1 MELILQQNLPHQ
13 QKAVDAVSAALDGVR
28 ITQPTQFYENP
39 QIDLSDTR
47 ICDNIRV
54 IQKNIPAEYKSSA
67 PVGTCLN
74 LDIKME
80 TGTGK
85 TYVYTKTIFELNK
98 RYGINK
104 FIIAVPSLP
113 IKAGT
118 AQFIKD
124 EYVRRHFAD
133 GCGYGTDIELGVLES
148 LKKKKKGHTFFP
160 SVVSD
165 FIKGS
170 CRNTRK
176 IYVLLVN
183 MQLLVVSANGML
195 SRNDYDYGAEGFY
208 RPFDA
213 LRATKPIVII
223 DEPHRFSRD
232 QKAYK
237 TIMSEI
243 QPQAVIRYGA
253 TFPDVTVGRGKNKT
267 TIKDYQNLLY
277 DLNAC
282 ESFNQGLIKGV
293 AKEHFEPLSKKEEK
307 VKILSIKSKD
317 SVTFQVKKRDENT
330 RTYTLK
336 TGDSLSIISEA
347 FEGITILAITA
358 KSVEFSN
365 GVEKTTG
372 EEMDVDTYM
381 SSYQEQMLRLAL
393 ERHFEIE
400 RENFNR
406 TFKIKTLALFFID
419 DISSYRPD
427 EDGKEPYLL
436 VAFERLLKERIE
448 KTLASLNEHEKT
460 YREYLEAS
468 LSNLAACHA
477 GYFSQDNSDSDEE
490 IAKEVDVILNGKK
503 QLLSFRSPDGTYHTL
518 RFLFSKWTL
527 KEGWD
532 NPNVFTIAKLR
543 SSGSENSKLQ
553 EVGRGLRLPV
563 DENGNRISNEDF
575 QLNYIVDF
583 TEADFAQKLVDQIN
597 EDIPQTAVIS
607 EARLIEVAGK
617 LGISADDLFD
627 ELYAKHYIDRHNNIR
642 PDTREQFFEEY
653 PLFAA
658 GVSKS
663 KVKDRNKEKSKPVKI
678 RKAAY
683 NEIRELWER
692 INQRYFL
699 FYDEDLDG
707 DMESV
712 TLAIFEKSGVFTD
725 IVMNS
730 KRDVIQSDG
739 TQMSAVSGTGVQY
752 TILRPIPYGR
762 FLSRIMRATSIPVSV
777 LHSAMIKYS
786 QKHGNVNPKYINEN
800 SASVFCAE
808 FQNWKASQLQGR
820 FRYFKSSKAL
830 GETALSYSDGTPK
843 EEITQGRIGTKII
856 EGTPCSKYL
865 YDAFAYDSPLEKTN
879 ITSSDIESV
888 IVYGKI
894 PRRSIAIPTI
904 TGGTY
909 SPDFMY
915 VVKKANGEKELNIV
929 VETKDVENKT
939 ELRGNEWAKI
949 ECAKVFFENLSKD
962 GYVVHFRDQLN
973 NKQIKQIID
982 EVLYAG
988 NVVLE
993 Q

>member
-1 MELILQQNLPHQ
+1 MELILQQKLPHQ
-13 QKAVDAVSAALDGVR
+13 QKAVDAVSAALDGVH
-28 ITQPTQFYENP
+28 ITQPMQFYENP

-160 SVVSD
+160 SVVSN

-253 TFPDVTVGRGKNKT
+253 TFPDTTVGRGKNKT
-267 TIKDYQNLLY
+267 TIKDFQNLLY

-336 TGDSLSIISEA
+336 TGDSLSIISDA

-358 KSVEFSN
+358 KTVEFSN

-372 EEMDVDTYM
+372 MEMDVDTYM
-381 SSYQEQMLRLAL
+381 TSYQEQMLRLAL
-393 ERHFEIE
+393 ERHFETE

-406 TFKIKTLALFFID
+406 SFKIKTLALFFID

-448 KTLASLNEHEKT
+448 KTLASLNEHET
-460 YREYLEAS
+460 AYREYLEAS
-468 LSNLAACHA
+468 LSNLSACHA
-477 GYFSQDNSDSDEE
+477 GYFSQDNNDSDEE
-490 IAKEVDVILNGKK
+490 IAKEIDIILNGKK
-503 QLLSFRSPDGTYHTL
+503 QLLSFLNPDGKYNTC

-563 DENGNRISNEDF
+563 DENGNRISNEEF

-583 TEADFAQKLVDQIN
+583 TEADFAQRLVDQIN
-597 EDIPQTAVIS
+597 ADIPQIAVIS
-607 EARLIEVAGK
+607 EERLNEIAGK
-617 LGISADDLFD
+617 LGTTADELFD

-642 PDTREQFFEEY
+642 PDTRDQFFEDY

-658 GVSKS
+658 GVSKG
-663 KVKDRNKEKSKPVKI
+663 KVKDRNKEKPKPVKI

-699 FYDEDLDG
+699 FYDNDLD
-707 DMESV
+707 DDLESV
-712 TLAIFEKSGVFTD
+712 VLAVFEKPGIFTD

-730 KRDVIQSDG
+730 KRDVVQSDG
-739 TQMSAVSGTGVQY
+739 KQMSAVSGTGVQY

-762 FLSRIMRATSIPVSV
+762 FLTRIMRVTSIPVSV
-777 LHSAMIKYS
+777 LHSALIKYS
-786 QKHGNVNPKYINEN
+786 QKHGNVDPKYINEN

-808 FQNWKASQLQGR
+808 FQSWKASQLQGR
-820 FRYFKSSKAL
+820 FRYFKSSKDI

-843 EEITQGRIGTKII
+843 EEITRGRIGTKII

-879 ITSSDIESV
+879 ITSEIEEV
-888 IVYGKI
+888 VVYGKI

-915 VVKKANGEKELNIV
+915 VVKKASGEKELNIV

-939 ELRGNEWAKI
+939 DLRGNELAKI
-949 ECAKVFFENLSKD
+949 QCARVFFENLSKD

-973 NKQIKQIID
+973 NKQVKQIID
-982 EVLYAG
+982 EVLDS
-988 NVVLE
+988 
-993 Q
+993 

>member
-13 QKAVDAVSAALDGVR
+13 QKAVDAVSAALDGVH

-39 QIDLSDTR
+39 HIDLSDVK
-47 ICDNIRV
+47 ICDNIRN
-54 IQKNIPAEYKSSA
+54 IQNNIPAEHRGRA

-133 GCGYGTDIELGVLES
+133 GCGYGTEIELGVLES
-148 LKKKKKGHTFFP
+148 LKKKKQGHTFFP

-170 CRNTRK
+170 CQNTRK

-213 LRATKPIVII
+213 LRATKPVVII

-253 TFPDVTVGRGKNKT
+253 TFPETTIGRGKSKIT
-267 TIKDYQNLLY
+267 VKDYQYLLY

-336 TGDSLSIISEA
+336 TGDSLSIINDA
-347 FEGITILAITA
+347 FEGVTILAIT
-358 KSVEFSN
+358 KTEVEFSN
-365 GVEKTTG
+365 GVTKSTG
-372 EEMDVDTYM
+372 MEMDVDTYM
-381 SSYQEQMLRLAL
+381 TSYQEQMLRLAL
-393 ERHFEIE
+393 ERHFETE

-419 DISSYRPD
+419 DINSYRPD

-448 KTLASLNEHEKT
+448 KTLESLNEHERM

-468 LSNLAACHA
+468 LSNLSACHA
-477 GYFSQDNSDSDEE
+477 GYFSQDNNDSDEE
-490 IAKEVDVILNGKK
+490 IAKEIDIILNGKK
-503 QLLSFRSPDGTYHTL
+503 QLLSFLNPDGTFNTC

-563 DENGNRISNEDF
+563 DENGNRISNEEF

-583 TEADFAQKLVDQIN
+583 TEADFAQRLVDQIN
-597 EDIPQTAVIS
+597 ADIPQIAVIS
-607 EARLIEVAGK
+607 EERLNEIAGK
-617 LGISADDLFD
+617 LGTTADELFD

-642 PDTREQFFEEY
+642 PDTRDQFFEDY

-658 GVSKS
+658 GVSKG
-663 KVKDRNKEKSKPVKI
+663 KVKDRNKEKPKPVKI

-699 FYDEDLDG
+699 FYDNDLD
-707 DMESV
+707 DDIESV
-712 TLAIFEKSGVFTD
+712 VLAVFEKPGIFTD

-730 KRDVIQSDG
+730 KRDVVQSDG
-739 TQMSAVSGTGVQY
+739 KQMSTVSGTGVQY

-786 QKHGNVNPKYINEN
+786 QKHGNVDPKYINEN

-808 FQNWKASQLQGR
+808 FQSWKASQLQGR
-820 FRYFKSSKAL
+820 FRYFKSSKDI

-879 ITSSDIESV
+879 ITSEIEEV
-888 IVYGKI
+888 VVYGKI

-915 VVKKANGEKELNIV
+915 VVKKSNGEKELNVV
-929 VETKDVENKT
+929 VETKDVENET
-939 ELRGNEWAKI
+939 ELRGNELAKI
-949 ECAKVFFENLSKD
+949 QCAKVFFENLSKD

-973 NKQIKQIID
+973 NKQMKQIID
-982 EVLYAG
+982 EVLQV
-988 NVVLE
+988 NT